1 MEIGVGGRMMSELI
15 DEVSFVMNPKCTFNY
30 TQINSTTIKYFPSCP
45 AVYGILVINL
55 ATDLLI
61 GQLRTAFINMKK
73 LFGGIRIENTKWNT
87 LNMFST
93 SNFKFYCD
101 YYGFYAINNSQLSDA
116 TFLKEMNSQ
125 TSEALVNCH
134 FHIENNPHLDM
145 ETLCAEGFL
154 ASLTSIKTKGN
165 LKNCGCQGD
174 EITSSNLPEYTDCT
188 TLYNGL
194 KLYNLTDVSSLSALS
209 NIENIRG
216 DIRIE
221 NTLIQNLSFLVNWKS
236 WKIRNYG
243 TVILNIQNNSEFTS
257 LPSSFFKMLETFR
270 LPANTD
276 NPILTGNF
284 ENSHPEFCVSI
295 EQILGIF
302 EKKMSFDTF
311 QSRICN
317 DMGNI
322 EENLVCRFV
331 SMTDLP
337 NNCDII
343 LGNLI
348 IEHGDEGFLVKL
360 RGISTV
366 IGSVIIRNTEL
377 ENFKDIASNLNIISL
392 DDSLP
397 VIQIVGNKNLTD
409 ITFNSLLNV
418 ITRGPREAVIQDN
431 NPKLFQD
438 GVPCKISQTYG
449 PSGSRDYRT
458 RLNITGEDCGDRVE
472 VKLPS
477 GSNIPSIYLLFI
489 LTSVFYITDL

>member
-125 TSEALVNCH
+125 TSEAL
-134 FHIENNPHLDM
+134 
-145 ETLCAEGFL
+145 
-154 ASLTSIKTKGN
+154 
-165 LKNCGCQGD
+165 
-174 EITSSNLPEYTDCT
+174 
-188 TLYNGL
+188 
-194 KLYNLTDVSSLSALS
+194 
-209 NIENIRG
+209 
-216 DIRIE
+216 
-221 NTLIQNLSFLVNWKS
+221 
-236 WKIRNYG
+236 
-243 TVILNIQNNSEFTS
+243 
-257 LPSSFFKMLETFR
+257 
-270 LPANTD
+270 
-276 NPILTGNF
+276 
-284 ENSHPEFCVSI
+284 
-295 EQILGIF
+295 
-302 EKKMSFDTF
+302 
-311 QSRICN
+311 
-317 DMGNI
+317 
-322 EENLVCRFV
+322 
-331 SMTDLP
+331 
-337 NNCDII
+337 
-343 LGNLI
+343 
-348 IEHGDEGFLVKL
+348 
-360 RGISTV
+360 
-366 IGSVIIRNTEL
+366 
-377 ENFKDIASNLNIISL
+377 
-392 DDSLP
+392 
-397 VIQIVGNKNLTD
+397 
-409 ITFNSLLNV
+409 NV